1 MLAPEMSELP
11 SFLRCPCDVKAA
23 VDFRDGGVVCAQG
36 KCRKVFPVVSG
47 VPILINDDNS
57 VFAVDDYRGQRAYDG
72 DSYKDYN
79 ALSGSRIRR
88 GYRRLAVWLT
98 DFRVPL
104 RYTTAEE
111 TLEKFL
117 RERSGTE
124 PERVL
129 VVGCGLSNYD
139 ERLNCT
145 FVYTDAAFGPKT
157 QYICDAHDLPFANG
171 TFGMVIAVAI
181 LEHVADPQR
190 CVKEF
195 HRVLRP
201 EGWIYAA
208 TPFLQP
214 VHMGAYD
221 FTRFTHLGH
230 RRLFRYFDEIDSG
243 MALGPAS
250 AVAFCLQ
257 DFLISFFTHSVAR
270 KVVRLLALIMTRPLK
285 YLDMPLRHKKGAID
299 AAGGTYLVGQ
309 KRETPIADRDLIRQY
324 RGLDG

>member
-1 MLAPEMSELP
+1 
-11 SFLRCPCDVKAA
+11 VKAT
-23 VDFRDGGVVCAQG
+23 VDLQDSRVICTDD
-36 KCRKVFPVVSG
+36 KCRKVFPLIDG

-57 VFAVDDYRGQRAYDG
+57 VFAVADYCGHRAYDG

-79 ALSGSRIRR
+79 ALKGSPIRR
-88 GYRRLAVWLT
+88 AYRRLAVWLT

-111 TLEKFL
+111 TLDKFL
-117 RERSGTE
+117 RERSGVE
-124 PERVL
+124 PECIL
-129 VVGCGLSNYD
+129 IVGCGLSNYD
-139 ERLNCT
+139 ERSNCT
-145 FVYTDAAFGPKT
+145 FVYTDAAFGPRT

-181 LEHVADPQR
+181 LEHVVDPQR

-201 EGWIYAA
+201 GGWIYAA

-230 RRLFRYFDEIDSG
+230 RRLFRYFDAIDSG

-250 AVAFCLQ
+250 ALAFSLQ
-257 DFLISFFTHSVAR
+257 DFLISFFTHAVPR
-270 KVVRLLALIMTRPLK
+270 KIVRLLSLILTRPLK
-285 YLDMPLRHKKGAID
+285 YLDMPLRHKQGAID

-309 KRETPIADRDLIRQY
+309 KRETPIADRELIRQY
-324 RGLDG
+324 RGLDGKPG